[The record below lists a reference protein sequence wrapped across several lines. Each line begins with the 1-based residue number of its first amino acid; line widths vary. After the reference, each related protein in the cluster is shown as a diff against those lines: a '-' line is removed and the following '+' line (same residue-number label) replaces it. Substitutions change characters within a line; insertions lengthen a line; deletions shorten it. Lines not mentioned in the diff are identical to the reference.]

1 MSDFFQNGY
10 ITTLHNFFTRG
21 LEDIEEDLR
30 RFSKTR
36 PMGLILPS
44 LYSELEQ
51 PALKTIVEQLKKVD
65 YLDQIVIGIDQAD
78 EKQYRHALE
87 FFSGLPQ
94 KVDILWNDGPR
105 LRAIDQMFTD
115 CGLAPSDPGK
125 GRNVWYCMGYMLA
138 KNNVS
143 AIALHDCDIKTYHRS
158 MLARLLYPVAN
169 PAFNY
174 EYCKGYYPRITNTM
188 GGRVA
193 RLLVTPLVRALMQ
206 QHGPHSYLT
215 FLDSFRYPLAGEFS
229 MQYAVMYNLRMPT
242 DWGLEVGMLL
252 EMKKNYATNNICQV
266 EIADNY
272 DHKHQALSAEDSNK
286 GLSRMAIEIAK
297 AIYKKLATDGIVF
310 TEESLRT
317 TKATYFRIALD
328 LIESYR
334 NDCFFNGLEFETHDE
349 EKMVELFAENI
360 KIAGRQF
367 LDDTDK
373 APFIPSWRRVKSAI
387 PDVFPRLLNA
397 VESDMNEFS
406 DAGRTLY
413 AAT

>member
-21 LEDIEEDLR
+21 LEDIEDDLR
-30 RFSKTR
+30 RFSRTR

-44 LYSELEQ
+44 LYSELER
-51 PALKTIVEQLKKVD
+51 PALTTIVEQLKKVD
-65 YLDQIVIGIDQAD
+65 YLEQIVIGIDQAD
-78 EKQYRHALE
+78 EDQYRHALE
-87 FFSGLPQ
+87 FFSVLPQ
-94 KVDILWNDGPR
+94 KTDILWNDGPR
-105 LRAIDQMFTD
+105 LRAIDDTFNEY
-115 CGLAPSDPGK
+115 GLAPTEPGK

-138 KNNVS
+138 KNNVG

-169 PAFNY
+169 TAFNY

-193 RLLVTPLVRALMQ
+193 RLLVTPLVRALIH

-229 MQYAVMYNLRMPT
+229 MQYDVMYNLRMPT
-242 DWGLEVGMLL
+242 DWGLEVGMLM

-272 DHKHQALSAEDSNK
+272 DHKHQALSPEDQNK
-286 GLSRMAIEIAK
+286 GLSRMTIEIAK

-334 NDCFFNGLEFETHDE
+334 NDSIFNGLEYETHE
-349 EKMVELFAENI
+349 EENMVELFAQNI

-367 LDDTDK
+367 LEDTDP
-373 APFIPSWRRVKSAI
+373 APFIPSWRRITSAV
-387 PDVFPRLLNA
+387 PDIFPRMIAA
-397 VESDMNEFS
+397 VESDMKDYS
-406 DAGRTLY
+406 
-413 AAT
+413 